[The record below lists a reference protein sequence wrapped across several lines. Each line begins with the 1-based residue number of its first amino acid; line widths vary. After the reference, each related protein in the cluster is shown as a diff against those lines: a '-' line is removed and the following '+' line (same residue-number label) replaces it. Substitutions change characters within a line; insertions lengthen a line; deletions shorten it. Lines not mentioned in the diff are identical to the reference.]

1 MANNELLM
9 EISQP
14 QAANRHMLAPD
25 AFDGIPLAIVVASR
39 EGKIVLMNNQAERLF
54 GYQRGALTGQAV
66 ECLIPARFREAH
78 PLFRSHFLT
87 SPLARPMGAGRDLFA
102 LRSDGVE
109 LPVEIGL
116 NPIDTEQG
124 PMVLAAV
131 VDITERKH
139 REEATR
145 AALKEKEMLLGEIHH
160 RVKNNLQIIHSLLD
174 LQALTVEDPRFGDML
189 RESQGR
195 LRSMALIHQ
204 TLYKSQDFAAVNF
217 RLFLSELLPVL
228 TDTYAL
234 AAEKIHQHVNAEG
247 VRLTIATAIPCG
259 LIVNELVANALKH
272 GFPDGREGNIWID
285 ITQSE
290 GSVTLS
296 ISNDGVSLDNDFHI
310 ESGTLGMR
318 LVHLLVEQLHGELE
332 VHLADPVRFM
342 VRFPLP

>member
-1 MANNELLM
+1 M
-9 EISQP
+9 ETSRP
-14 QAANRHMLAPD
+14 HAAYRHVLAPD
-25 AFDGIPLAIVVASR
+25 AFDGIPLAVIVTSR
-39 EGKIVLMNNQAERLF
+39 QGTIVLMNCHADRLF
-54 GYQRGALTGQAV
+54 GYEQGALTGQPV

-78 PLFRSHFLT
+78 PALRSHFLT
-87 SPLARPMGAGRDLFA
+87 APQARPMGAGRDLFA

-139 REEATR
+139 REEVTR
-145 AALKEKEMLLGEIHH
+145 AALQEKEMLLGEIHH

-174 LQALTVEDPRFGDML
+174 LQALNVEDPRFGEML

-234 AAEKIHQHVNAEG
+234 VAEKIHQHVNAEG
-247 VRLTIATAIPCG
+247 VRLTITTAIPCG

-272 GFPDGREGNIWID
+272 AFPGDREGNIWID
-285 ITQSE
+285 ITQLE
-290 GSVTLS
+290 GQVTLS
-296 ISNDGVSLDNDFHI
+296 ISNDGVALDNDFDV

-318 LVHLLVEQLHGELE
+318 LVHLLVEQLHGKLD
-332 VHLADPVRFM
+332 VHRADPVRFI
-342 VRFPLP
+342 VRFPSP